1 MRDLEDNGI
10 RTSNDGPNS
19 HTLNDPVFSS
29 RKSQAAGRKS
39 LNSEPQ
45 TDESVRQ
52 FSSHT
57 DRIEERNSLSSRP
70 SEFESR
76 NLGNRSPIDSG
87 SQQNT
92 FRHEDQNRRHRSR
105 SHNASDNEGD
115 QAVRLN
121 LESRIAPTQTRK
133 SNEIAIEEVPEEDT
147 HQQIRQRDVQ
157 RPAYRP

>member
-1 MRDLEDNGI
+1 MRDLVANGI
-10 RTSNDGPNS
+10 RASNDAPNS

-29 RKSQAAGRKS
+29 RQSQAAGRKS

-57 DRIEERNSLSSRP
+57 DRNEERNSLSSRP

-105 SHNASDNEGD
+105 SHNASDEGN
-115 QAVRLN
+115 QAVRLS

-133 SNEIAIEEVPEEDT
+133 SNEIAIEEEENT